1 MIIRPP
7 MASYDA
13 VVIGAGHN
21 GLTCACYLAKAGLS
35 VIVLERY
42 ATIGGMTISEEIA
55 APGHLSDVHAS
66 GYLVAKLS
74 PSPDELGLAEH
85 GLELITP
92 NPNWAEIFPDGRS
105 FVIGRDVETTAASI
119 ARFSRRDAD
128 TWRTLYAR
136 CAAAKPT
143 VVRAMYS
150 RPERLAEELG
160 APHGADGYRFLMQT
174 ARNWVD
180 ETFEGPEMRLFFAS
194 AGLQA
199 GLAPDDPLGGHFAWM
214 FVAAIQDVGCSLVRG
229 GMHRVSEA
237 LAKVLRARGGTIR
250 TNAEVASIV
259 VENGRAVAVRLADGE
274 RIGVDGVIAANADP
288 RHFGLDLLGEAI
300 IGAEA
305 ASKLQ
310 RYEWGPSFFGIYAAL
325 DRPVAFK
332 AGPEPATVCY
342 LHASGASLDDLAAS
356 FVDIRAG
363 RLPKN
368 PMVGIINE
376 AVVDPSRAPAGKG
389 LMKFIVHFVPYRV
402 TGDAAGKITGTD
414 WSQIKERYADS
425 ILEWIDDAFL
435 PGIRKRIVA
444 RSVQSP
450 VDYERRMRSAVQG
463 THQHG
468 AFLPY
473 QVGGFPALAMAEA
486 LLPRYALAQTISFT
500 DQRIKAKYVI
510 YPSPGGT
517 SGTMRG
523 YLVQPNAP
531 GPFATVL
538 VIHEN
543 RGLNPYIEDVA
554 RRVATEGFLALA
566 PDGLSPVGGYPG
578 NDDDGRTLQAGLDQ
592 AKLRT
597 DMVNSARFLKSHALS
612 VGKLG
617 VTGFCWGGG
626 TTNFLAVTLGAD
638 LSAAVPFYGAAA
650 ETARVP
656 DIKAALMI
664 QYAET
669 DERINAMW
677 PAYETALKAS
687 GVQYEMHMYPGT
699 QHGFH
704 NNSTPRYHEPSA
716 KLAWERTI
724 AFFKKHL
731 A

>member
-92 NPNWAEIFPDGRS
+92 NPNWAQIFPDGRS

-136 CAAAKPT
+136 FAAAKPT

-180 ETFEGPEMRLFFAS
+180 ETFESPEMRLFFAS
-194 AGLQA
+194 AGLHA

-288 RHFGLDLLGEAI
+288 RHFGLDLLGDTI

-325 DRPVAFK
+325 DRPVAFR

-402 TGDAAGKITGTD
+402 TGDGAGKITGTD

-473 QVGGFPALAMAEA
+473 QVGGFRPIPEFADYRSPVANVYLCGAGSHPGSGITMGPGRNAAEA
-486 LLPRYALAQTISFT
+486 ICGDLKLTFPGKTF
-500 DQRIKAKYVI
+500 AKV
-510 YPSPGGT
+510 
-517 SGTMRG
+517 
-523 YLVQPNAP
+523 
-531 GPFATVL
+531 
-538 VIHEN
+538 
-543 RGLNPYIEDVA
+543 
-554 RRVATEGFLALA
+554 
-566 PDGLSPVGGYPG
+566 
-578 NDDDGRTLQAGLDQ
+578 
-592 AKLRT
+592 
-597 DMVNSARFLKSHALS
+597 
-612 VGKLG
+612 
-617 VTGFCWGGG
+617 
-626 TTNFLAVTLGAD
+626 
-638 LSAAVPFYGAAA
+638 
-650 ETARVP
+650 
-656 DIKAALMI
+656 
-664 QYAET
+664 
-669 DERINAMW
+669 
-677 PAYETALKAS
+677 
-687 GVQYEMHMYPGT
+687 
-699 QHGFH
+699 
-704 NNSTPRYHEPSA
+704 
-716 KLAWERTI
+716 
-724 AFFKKHL
+724 
-731 A
+731 